1 MTFFHDSTI
10 EQKIIVEIMEEY
22 NRAVMNNGSFA
33 SAHEA
38 WAVIKEEMD
47 ELWDEV
53 KKRQTERDYDNMQKE
68 ATQIAAMAIRFI
80 VDVCK

>member
-1 MTFFHDSTI
+1 
-10 EQKIIVEIMEEY
+10 
-22 NRAVMNNGSFA
+22 
-33 SAHEA
+33 
-38 WAVIKEEMD
+38 MD

-53 KKRQTERDYDNMQKE
+53 KKRHTDRDYDNMQKE